1 MFEPKRQSGGVVLC
15 GGKSSRMGQPK
26 HSLPI
31 GDELLLQRVC
41 RILAEIVSPI
51 IVVAA
56 VDQDLPPLP
65 DSIRIVRDEFDSLGP
80 LAGIATGLAA
90 LQADCDS
97 AFVTSCD
104 VPLLKPEFVRA
115 IIEKLGSH
123 DVAVPS
129 DGKYD
134 HVLAAAYRTNLG
146 LTARELLTAGQRRP
160 LRLIESSNSLRIP
173 VNDLRQADPNLDSL
187 RNANTQEEYEAIL
200 KLL

>member
-1 MFEPKRQSGGVVLC
+1 
-15 GGKSSRMGQPK
+15 MGQPK
-26 HSLPI
+26 LSLPF

-41 RILAEIVSPI
+41 RILAEVVSPI
-51 IVVAA
+51 VVVAA
-56 VDQDLPPLP
+56 VDQELPPLT

-90 LQADCDS
+90 LKSECHA

-123 DVAVPS
+123 DVAVPN
-129 DGKYD
+129 DGEYD

-160 LRLIESSNSLRIP
+160 LKLIEASDSLRIP
-173 VNDLRQADPNLDSL
+173 VDDLRKADPNLDSL
-187 RNANTQEEYEAIL
+187 RNANTQDEYEAIL

>member
-1 MFEPKRQSGGVVLC
+1 MIKPKRQSGGVVLC

-26 HSLPI
+26 LSLPI

-51 IVVAA
+51 VVVAA

-90 LQADCDS
+90 LKAECDS

-134 HVLAAAYRTNLG
+134 HVLAAAYRTSLG

-160 LRLIESSNSLRIP
+160 LRLIESSDSLRIP
-173 VNDLRQADPNLDSL
+173 VDDLRQADPNLDSL

>member
-90 LQADCDS
+90 LKAECDS

>member
-160 LRLIESSNSLRIP
+160 LRLIESSNSLR
-173 VNDLRQADPNLDSL
+173 
-187 RNANTQEEYEAIL
+187 NANTQEEYEAIL